1 MRLDI
6 FISKQKNITRSQ
18 AQDLLRKECVK
29 VNWKTIKK
37 NWFEISWDEEIIIK
51 EIPAKPFSA
60 IATEMPIDVIFE
72 DENLLVLNK
81 EQWKQ
86 VYPWDEWDMTWTLL
100 SWLRFYFSK
109 EWKIADSDKDL
120 KVEKIWFVHRL
131 DKDTSWC
138 LMIAK
143 NVKTLNFYQKQFE
156 SRNVD
161 KFYLAAVFWNVKN
174 KWKIV
179 WPIWRSKSDRKK
191 MAVIQDWKEATTL
204 FEPLEFFEKENITL
218 LKVQILTWRTHQIR
232 VHLSSIWFPIIW
244 DSTYWNEKINQK
256 IAWKYWIKKQMLHCL
271 EMSIDWKNL
280 EWKKFRQKFFAEP
293 RENFWKI
300 FWEDFFEKN
309 FS

>member
-6 FISKQKNITRSQ
+6 FVSEQKNITRSQ

-29 VNWKTIKK
+29 VDWKTIKK
-37 NWFEISWDEEIIIK
+37 NGFDLKWDEEIIIK

-60 IATEMPIDVIFE
+60 LATKMPIDVIFE

-81 EQWKQ
+81 EQWRQ

-120 KVEKIWFVHRL
+120 KVEKIWFIHRL

-138 LMIAK
+138 LMISK
-143 NVKTLNFYQKQFE
+143 NTKTHEFYQKQFE
-156 SRNVD
+156 KRNVD

-174 KWKIV
+174 KWKIE

-191 MAVIQDWKEATTL
+191 MAVVQDWREATTL
-204 FEPLEFFEKENITL
+204 FEPLEYLEKENITL

-232 VHLSSIWFPIIW
+232 VHLSSIWFPIVW
-244 DSTYWNEKINQK
+244 DSTYWNEKINKK
-256 IAWKYWIKKQMLHCL
+256 IASKHWIEKQMLHCL
-271 EMSIDWKNL
+271 EMFIDWKNW
-280 EWKKFRQKFFAEP
+280 ERQNFFTEP

-300 FWEDFFEKN
+300 FWEN
-309 FS
+309 FPRK